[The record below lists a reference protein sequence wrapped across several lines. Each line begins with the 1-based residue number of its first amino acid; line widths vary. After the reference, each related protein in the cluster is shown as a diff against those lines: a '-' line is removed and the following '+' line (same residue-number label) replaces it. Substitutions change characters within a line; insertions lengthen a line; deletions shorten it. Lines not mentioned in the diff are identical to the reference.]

1 MVGRREEEGEGKGG
15 KEQTKHREMERS
27 DRGEGGGGRIGTQEK
42 EKEREEEMEEIER
55 GGFR

>member
-1 MVGRREEEGEGKGG
+1 MTEGR
-15 KEQTKHREMERS
+15 
-27 DRGEGGGGRIGTQEK
+27 EGGGGRIGTQEK